1 MKNPTHPNDAPDV
14 SLSENAP
21 TRMPAARRLLL
32 WLAIAALLALVFIAY
47 LRPAFVLDLANRI
60 VLCF

>member
-1 MKNPTHPNDAPDV
+1 MRDRLK
-14 SLSENAP
+14 
-21 TRMPAARRLLL
+21 RLLT
-32 WLAIAALLALVFIAY
+32 AALVAAVLALVFVAY